1 MVKIGLIGLGQMGL
15 THLRI
20 LSFLKNVKINFIY
33 DIDLNKMNK
42 FSKLYN
48 CKYSCDLDKD
58 FKDIDAL
65 IIASPTESHFQY
77 LMKSLGIFKNIFV
90 EKPLSN
96 KINESKK
103 IFRLVKKFRT
113 NFMIGMIE
121 RFNPVF
127 DIIKKI
133 LKENGKP
140 MVCHFSRCG
149 NLSDRIKDTD
159 VINDLMIHDID
170 LALNFNGNIKS
181 IQSHAI
187 KKKNLIQYVHAKF
200 MHNNGTLSILESS
213 RITQK
218 KIRKINLL
226 FKEKYVDVDLINKD
240 IIVST
245 KLKFNKH
252 IKGNIKNIK
261 RNYDFYFRTN
271 EYKIETTPQEPALVQ
286 MSSFINSCETNIK
299 RYLYLETILTTQ
311 KLRKS
316 IIFF

>member
-1 MVKIGLIGLGQMGL
+1 
-15 THLRI
+15 
-20 LSFLKNVKINFIY
+20 
-33 DIDLNKMNK
+33 
-42 FSKLYN
+42 
-48 CKYSCDLDKD
+48 
-58 FKDIDAL
+58 
-65 IIASPTESHFQY
+65 
-77 LMKSLGIFKNIFV
+77 
-90 EKPLSN
+90 
-96 KINESKK
+96 
-103 IFRLVKKFRT
+103 
-113 NFMIGMIE
+113 
-121 RFNPVF
+121 
-127 DIIKKI
+127 
-133 LKENGKP
+133 
-140 MVCHFSRCG
+140 
-149 NLSDRIKDTD
+149 
-159 VINDLMIHDID
+159 
-170 LALNFNGNIKS
+170 
-181 IQSHAI
+181 
-187 KKKNLIQYVHAKF
+187 